1 MIRSLGLTLSLV
13 LAACATREAPTS
25 AAPAE
30 QQTAGEVELLA
41 VMDAYMREISANDLA
56 AMDARQTAEGMTYRF
71 SPRPDGGWDVVARSN
86 AYWVAPER
94 ADDRTYRERYW
105 SPTVLIRGGMGL
117 VWAPYEFWIDGEF
130 SHCGID
136 SVQLANVDGE
146 WKIANWMWTVEKV
159 DCPTDPSRDKSP
171 NPDDWYQNQ
180 YAPLWMEKP
189 WDSVAQV
196 VAFYDATI
204 FLHSGDEAATATPS
218 RQWLASQIAGWQADG
233 WLGSAVAEYQSDR
246 LNPTTVTFKV
256 KWRDWYA
263 DGHEEYSC
271 GWYLADLANGG
282 WAFTQYADV
291 DCAAHGM

>member
-1 MIRSLGLTLSLV
+1 MLRIRLALALLAAPLVCAANAADTQREAV
-13 LAACATREAPTS
+13 LAVIEKAFAAISSGDADAARTTQLADGTS
-25 AAPAE
+25 ISFRAHPD
-30 QQTAGEVELLA
+30 GEPGRLEMRMSTNEELLA
-41 VMDAYMREISANDLA
+41 SD
-56 AMDARQTAEGMTYRF
+56 
-71 SPRPDGGWDVVARSN
+71 
-86 AYWVAPER
+86 
-94 ADDRTYRERYW
+94 ADDQHQYLERW
-105 SPTVLIRGGMGL
+105 TSDPIVMVRGAIAVAWGD
-117 VWAPYEFWIDGEF
+117 YEFWIDGEF

-136 SVQLANVDGE
+136 SVQLANVDGD